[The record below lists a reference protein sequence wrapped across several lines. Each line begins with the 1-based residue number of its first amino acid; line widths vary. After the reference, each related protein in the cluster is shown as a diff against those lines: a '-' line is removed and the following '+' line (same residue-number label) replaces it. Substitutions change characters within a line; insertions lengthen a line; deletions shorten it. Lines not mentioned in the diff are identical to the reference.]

1 MNRITVATFN
11 DRTKAEPLQRRLA
24 DNGIKAEIHDELR
37 LEKLWFVSKPT
48 TGARIEVPCDDFEK
62 SEKLLAE
69 WDAKEDALHDAIR
82 CPECKS
88 FRVQYPQFAHKSVIP
103 NVVMG
108 FLASVGRVE
117 KEYYCEDC
125 HFTWPKEGSKPS
137 KLRPHMAPY
146 YFIEGIEQAQTS
158 RPEEKRRA
166 A

>member
-1 MNRITVATFN
+1 MNRITIATFQ
-11 DRTKAEPLQRRLA
+11 DRSKAEPLQRRLT

-48 TGARIEVPCDDFEK
+48 TGARLEVPCNDFEK
-62 SEKLLAE
+62 SEKLVAE
-69 WDAKEDALHDAIR
+69 WDAREDALHDAIR

-88 FRVQYPQFAHKSVIP
+88 FRVQYPQFAHKSVMP

-125 HFTWPKEGSKPS
+125 HYTWPKEGSKLP
-137 KLRPHMAPY
+137 KARPHSAPY
-146 YFIEGIEQAQTS
+146 YFIDGVPQKQPPASEPRKVA
-158 RPEEKRRA
+158 
-166 A
+166 